1 MQRLR
6 ERARKVVAPERVAYF
21 RDRGLEQAVE
31 TVEVV
36 AGAAA
41 VDAGQALLDAAAAD
55 GRVDDVLAGTE
66 VFSAVNVGGTDVKPF
81 LDKTDGAKLTDATA
95 LDAGVVDTAALSTT
109 AIRPGAPATNAA
121 QVLIKGLNLTGG
133 STSDPGASTLLTTS
147 FDVLVTGTVII
158 RFTATLTST
167 NAETL
172 EAALFVD
179 FAGTN
184 NMDTI
189 RAVEASDPTRY
200 RFVEQNDPAG
210 DTGSI
215 QIVTTASLTAGTH
228 SVTVLGMALLNND
241 EFLIEAGGASLEV
254 FVR

>member
-1 MQRLR
+1 MTTVRRGIPTERPPLSIEQRLHLAAK
-6 ERARKVVAPERVAYF
+6 RA
-21 RDRGLEQAVE
+21 EQGVQ
-31 TVEVV
+31 
-36 AGAAA
+36 AAA
-41 VDAGQALLDAAAAD
+41 AAQADATAAD
-55 GRVDDVLAGTE
+55 GRVDDVLSGDE

-81 LDKTDGAKLTDATA
+81 LDKTDGAALVDADGLA
-95 LDAGVVDTAALSTT
+95 VGVVDTAALSTT

-133 STSDPGASTLLTTS
+133 STSAAGATTLLTTT
-147 FDVLVTGTVII
+147 FDVPVTGTVII

-167 NAETL
+167 NAETV
-172 EAALFVD
+172 EIALFVD
-179 FAGTN
+179 FSGTN

-210 DTGSI
+210 DTGSV

-241 EFLIEAGGASLEV
+241 EFQIEAGGAALEV

>member
-1 MQRLR
+1 VPDLFRLPR
-6 ERARKVVAPERVAYF
+6 LKTLDQIADSLGRPTLKFLKFFNTDLIGTIEAQERRQDATDLSLQEQI
-21 RDRGLEQAVE
+21 DRIN
-31 TVEVV
+31 
-36 AGAAA
+36 
-41 VDAGQALLDAAAAD
+41 
-55 GRVDDVLAGTE
+55 RILAGTE
-66 VFSAVNVGGTDVKPF
+66 EFTAVNVGGTIVAENA
-81 LDKTDGAKLTDATA
+81 GIAV
-95 LDAGVVDTAALSTT
+95 GVVDTAALSTT

-121 QVLIKGLNLTGG
+121 QVLIKGLNFTGG
-133 STSDPGASTLLTTS
+133 STSAVGATTLLTAT
-147 FDVLVTGTVII
+147 FDVPVTGTVII

-179 FAGTN
+179 FSGTH
-184 NMDTI
+184 NMDNI
-189 RAVEASDPTRY
+189 RAVETSDPTRY

-215 QIVTTASLTAGTH
+215 QIVTTASLTAGSHT
-228 SVTVLGMALLNND
+228 VIVLGMAILNND